1 MTELSL
7 TLKYGSGYAEPWT
20 VLKAETV
27 PGLRQAVLDY
37 FGLDEESAKDYPT
50 LHELVDAVRLS
61 MQGQEPAP
69 KPAPQQERPQVA
81 VPPTETDQGL
91 LEKVKAA
98 SSTAELGNLWKANK
112 DKWDSALTKAAAE
125 RKKELS
131 A

>member
-1 MTELSL
+1 M
-7 TLKYGSGYAEPWT
+7 
-20 VLKAETV
+20 
-27 PGLRQAVLDY
+27 
-37 FGLDEESAKDYPT
+37 
-50 LHELVDAVRLS
+50 DAVRLS

-69 KPAPQQERPQVA
+69 KATPQQERPQVA